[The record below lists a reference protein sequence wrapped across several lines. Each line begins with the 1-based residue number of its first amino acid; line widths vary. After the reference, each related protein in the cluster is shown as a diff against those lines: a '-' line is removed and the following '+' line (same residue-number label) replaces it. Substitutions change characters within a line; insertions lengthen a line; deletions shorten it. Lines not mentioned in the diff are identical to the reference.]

1 MAVNGTDTQLAAAFS
16 ASNTS
21 SATPSEHRHARAYH
35 PAARNSTAMHH
46 PPARSSRRVADQL
59 NQQRLSRLQAGDSPR
74 LAPCVREPNAGSTPV
89 QRAMIALESVDKSR
103 PPMPTERIKSMKHL
117 LTGVAVVAALAFT
130 APVWA
135 QPANPSGGNALGLP
149 GPNPGGPGLTP
160 YSTGQPRPVAA
171 PPMAPPPPAAAPPPP
186 PSMSDSTSAT
196 PPMHR
201 HARKASH
208 GKMAGHTGK
217 GPKLTGSTANQL
229 NQEELARLQAGNF
242 SNPSAPPAPGM
253 MAPPSGPRTSG
264 SSGAGAR

>member
-1 MAVNGTDTQLAAAFS
+1 
-16 ASNTS
+16 
-21 SATPSEHRHARAYH
+21 
-35 PAARNSTAMHH
+35 
-46 PPARSSRRVADQL
+46 
-59 NQQRLSRLQAGDSPR
+59 
-74 LAPCVREPNAGSTPV
+74 
-89 QRAMIALESVDKSR
+89 
-103 PPMPTERIKSMKHL
+103 MKHL

-242 SNPSAPPAPGM
+242 SNPSAPPPPP
-253 MAPPSGPRTSG
+253 APPSGRKPG
-264 SSGAGAR
+264 SAATQGPAVAPYNR